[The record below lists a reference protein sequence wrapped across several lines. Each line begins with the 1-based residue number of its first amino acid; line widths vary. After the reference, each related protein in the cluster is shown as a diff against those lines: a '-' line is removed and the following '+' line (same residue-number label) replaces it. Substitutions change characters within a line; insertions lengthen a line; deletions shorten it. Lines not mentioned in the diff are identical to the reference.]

1 MPESENSPTQSP
13 SVQTIPGRPAPRKRI
28 GFRKSRNG
36 CLRCKK
42 RKVKC
47 DEKVPC
53 TSCVRHRIPCS
64 LDDASL
70 KQPSNG
76 CSPISD
82 DAKTYLPSQSPLGDG
97 RPLAS
102 PTGTP
107 LVPFSFLS
115 ADPADTPECWLSNAE
130 LILHYTNVTCR
141 SIPSGHA
148 ITIYQV
154 DIPREGLSHPYLM
167 RMIMALSSFHLA
179 YLNKDKRPHYLAL
192 ANKQQSLAIRGL
204 RGTLGQTVTPQNCH
218 ALWASSIFLAIS
230 KLAFS
235 PNCEHHQHSCCSA
248 LLNLVDIFSM
258 INGMMAI
265 TRSSLHLIRNGPLQA
280 IFRQRHGFRYA
291 RGDLQDLLQRVSH
304 LDGVIKSMGLDPDPF
319 VQLALTSALE
329 RLISCVADIN
339 KSPDSEFFITDMKIL
354 FLWPSEVSQTFLDL
368 VRARYPLA
376 VIILSHYC
384 CLIRWSSS
392 AYWFCRGWGRPLADS
407 IMSILE
413 DSDLAHLAEWPV
425 KVMRVHE

>member
-1 MPESENSPTQSP
+1 MAESENSPTQPP

-42 RKVKC
+42 RKVK
-47 DEKVPC
+47 
-53 TSCVRHRIPCS
+53 
-64 LDDASL
+64 
-70 KQPSNG
+70 
-76 CSPISD
+76 
-82 DAKTYLPSQSPLGDG
+82 
-97 RPLAS
+97 
-102 PTGTP
+102 
-107 LVPFSFLS
+107 
-115 ADPADTPECWLSNAE
+115 ADPADTPECWLANAE

-148 ITIYQV
+148 ITTYQV

-204 RGTLGQTVTPQNCH
+204 RRTLRQTVTPQNCH
-218 ALWASSIFLAIS
+218 ALWVSSIFLAIS
-230 KLAFS
+230 KFAFS
-235 PNCEHHQHSCCSA
+235 PNCEHHQDSCCSA
-248 LLNLVDIFSM
+248 LLNLVDIFSI
-258 INGMMAI
+258 INGMVAI
-265 TRSSLHLIRNGPLQA
+265 MRSSLDLIRTGPLQA
-280 IFRQRHGFRYA
+280 IFSQRDGFQYA
-291 RGDLQDLLQRVSH
+291 RGDLQDLLQRVSD
-304 LDGVIKSMGLDPDPF
+304 LDGVFKSIDLDPDPF

-339 KSPDSEFFITDMKIL
+339 KSPDSKSFPTDIKIL
-354 FLWPSEVSQTFLDL
+354 FIWPSKVSQTFFDL
-368 VRARYPLA
+368 VRARHPLA

-392 AYWFCRGWGRPLADS
+392 AYWFCRGWGRLLADS

-425 KVMRVHE
+425 KVMSGDE